1 MEHYPTTHDSGRIMP
16 KSHWFTVLI
25 ASYRRGLPQIAMATL
40 SAIVLAF
47 QLLRQ
52 QYHAPGRPWLHK
64 PVGTVVFEPMGQFL
78 NVTTLCLFIAARGTP
93 WLQAGTIQGNFL
105 FYNAYDEKRY
115 RKVVGACC
123 FNVDLEEMEHGD
135 QTVIGSG
142 AVALSGG
149 QQARVALARAL
160 YSSASLLLLDDIFSA
175 LDTRTS
181 LEHWNGVFCSDLLQK
196 KTVILVTQNTWIAD
210 EANVVIVMDNGRV
223 QSVSR
228 REGHVR
234 KAKPIQK
241 TDVSGKLPAEPRTYV
256 PANENAHNE
265 DSEAAVADQARPV
278 TESVSSLLGK

>member
-1 MEHYPTTHDSGRIMP
+1 
-16 KSHWFTVLI
+16 
-25 ASYRRGLPQIAMATL
+25 MATS

-52 QYHAPGRPWLHK
+52 QYHAPGRALLHK
-64 PVGTVVFEPMGQFL
+64 PVGTLVFEPIGQFL
-78 NVTTLCLFIAARGTP
+78 NVTTLCLVIAA
-93 WLQAGTIQGNFL
+93 QNIL

-115 RKVVGACC
+115 RKAVGACC
-123 FNVDLEEMEHGD
+123 LNVDLEEMEHGD

-149 QQARVALARAL
+149 QQARVVLARAL
-160 YSSASLLLLDDIFSA
+160 YSSASLLLLDDIFST

-181 LEHWNGVFCSDLLQK
+181 LELWNGVFCLDLLQK

-223 QSVSR
+223 QSVSG

-241 TDVSGKLPAEPRTYV
+241 TDVSGELPAEPRTYV
-256 PANENAHNE
+256 PADENAHNE
-265 DSEAAVADQARPV
+265 ESEAAVAD
-278 TESVSSLLGK
+278 